1 MFHSCLNLPEGM
13 LYPSGFGAENIPI
26 NSLNSKRLTPTR
38 SLAVTL
44 NSFLG
49 KRLSIQK
56 NRRVCGGIGRK
67 TRRQNASMKQTP
79 KKKTA
84 SLIQPSTVVSY
95 PNLQCS
101 YSCISNCNG
110 LKTRKHIVM
119 SIGFSQ
125 EFAGFTAII
134 GLRIRPIAH

>member
-1 MFHSCLNLPEGM
+1 M
-13 LYPSGFGAENIPI
+13 LSYVILIYRVCSIPPVLVLKTSLSIPSTR
-26 NSLNSKRLTPTR
+26 KRLTPTR

-49 KRLSIQK
+49 KRVQK

-67 TRRQNASMKQTP
+67 TRRQNASMKPFRP
-79 KKKTA
+79 KKRAA
-84 SLIQPSTVVSY
+84 SLIQPSTVVSD

-125 EFAGFTAII
+125 DFAGFTAII
-134 GLRIRPIAH
+134 GLRNCPIAH